1 MKYDF
6 LLRLPAVLKR
16 TGESRSGHYKR
27 ISDGTFTPP
36 IKIGLRSSAWPDCEV
51 SAINSARVA
60 GKSDSEIRALVADLV
75 AQRKEA
81 TC

>member
-6 LLRLPAVLKR
+6 LLRLPAVLNR
-16 TGESRSGHYKR
+16 TGESRSSHYKR
-27 ISDGTFTPP
+27 INDGTFTPP

-60 GKSDSEIRALVADLV
+60 GKSDSEIRALVAELV
-75 AQRKEA
+75 AQRKETA
-81 TC
+81 C